1 MMRMFILAFIG
12 FHYATHILLYIIY
25 TRREIQ
31 QKVKHIVGIGTFY
44 HEILKEILESF
55 YKK

>member
-1 MMRMFILAFIG
+1 MFIPAFIG
-12 FHYATHILLYIIY
+12 FHYTINILLYIIY

-31 QKVKHIVGIGTFY
+31 QKVKHIVRIGTFY
-44 HEILKEILESF
+44 YEILKEILESF